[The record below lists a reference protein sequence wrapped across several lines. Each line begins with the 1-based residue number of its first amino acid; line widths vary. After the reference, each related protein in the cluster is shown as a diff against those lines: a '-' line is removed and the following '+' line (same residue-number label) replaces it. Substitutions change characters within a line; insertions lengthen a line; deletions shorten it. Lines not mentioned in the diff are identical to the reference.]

1 MNKNYWLLIILFFA
15 AHMSYSQCAM
25 CRIVAESSQD
35 SGETIANGLNSG
47 ILYLMSFPY
56 ILIVIGL
63 VVMYFRE
70 KKIKSPNSI

>member
-1 MNKNYWLLIILFFA
+1 MKKNHWLLLILIFL

-35 SGETIANGLNSG
+35 AGETIANGLNSG

-63 VVMYFRE
+63 VFMYVRE